1 MREKGLVVRR
11 VEPGSIAEE
20 LGLTPGD
27 RIMAINEYPVEDLI
41 DYRFLISDETLS
53 VEVKK
58 FNDEVWVLDLEKDY
72 DQDLGV
78 DFGEDGFGRTRRCS
92 NKCIFCFVDQMAPG
106 MRKTLYVKDDDYRL
120 SFWSGNFI
128 TLTNV
133 DEDELRRIARL
144 RLSPLYIS
152 VHTTNPAL
160 RERMLGSDRA
170 GLIKEQLEYLAA
182 AGIEMHTQVVLCPG
196 INDGSELVK
205 TVDDLARLWP
215 WVRSL
220 AVAPVGLTRF
230 RQGKYVLR
238 PFTSGEARTLV
249 NWVQEKQAGF
259 QSSFDYP
266 FLFAS
271 DEFYLLAGEPFP
283 QEERYADFPQTENGV
298 GLARLFQDQW
308 DDVSEKL
315 PEQIKI
321 CRITLATGILGERIL
336 RPVVVRLNQINGL
349 SASLKVIENNY
360 FGPEVTVAGLITGK
374 DLLEQISPGEAGDML
389 ILPSVMFKSDEAVM
403 LDGLTLEELSE
414 RLKTTVAVVKGPK
427 QLVDVLMDSPDK
439 ASCHSPAARGC

>member
-27 RIMAINEYPVEDLI
+27 RILAINEYPVEDLI

-58 FNDEVWVLDLEKDY
+58 INDEVWILDIEKDF

-92 NKCIFCFVDQMAPG
+92 NKCIFCFVDQMPPG

-133 DEDELRRIARL
+133 YDDELRRIARL
-144 RLSPLYIS
+144 RLSPLYVS

-160 RERMLGSDRA
+160 RESMLGSARA
-170 GLIKEQLEYLAA
+170 GLIMEQLEYLAA
-182 AGIEMHTQVVLCPG
+182 AGIEVHTQAVLCPG
-196 INDGSELVK
+196 INDGSELVR
-205 TVDDLARLWP
+205 TVEDLARLWP
-215 WVRSL
+215 WVKSL

-238 PFTSGEARTLV
+238 PFTSREARTLV
-249 NWVQEKQAGF
+249 DWVQEKQAGF
-259 QSSFDYP
+259 QSNFDYP

-271 DEFYLLAGEPFP
+271 DEFYLLAGEAFP
-283 QEERYADFPQTENGV
+283 PEERYADFPQTENGV

-308 DDVSEKL
+308 DDVSEGL
-315 PEQIKI
+315 PGQINSCKV
-321 CRITLATGILGERIL
+321 TLATGLLGEKIL
-336 RPVVVRLNQINGL
+336 RPVVVRLNEINGL
-349 SASLKVIENNY
+349 SASLKVIHNNF

-374 DLLEQISPGEAGDML
+374 DLFEQIAPGEAGDML
-389 ILPSVMFKSDEAVM
+389 VLPSVMFKSDEAVM
-403 LDGLTLEELSE
+403 LDGLTLEDLSE
-414 RLKTTVAVVKGPK
+414 RLKTTVAVVKDPK
-427 QLVDVLMDSPDK
+427 QLVAVLTGGLDK
-439 ASCHSPAARGC
+439 TSWHWLASRGC